1 MAIIPGHTETQHF
14 HYYQKILFHGVG
26 DFDNK
31 NKVNNRLY
39 TWFTVILVS
48 ITNLGSSSSS
58 QYIITIGFL
67 VIGRKTL
74 MMKQRRL

>member
-31 NKVNNRLY
+31 VNNRLY

-48 ITNLGSSSSS
+48 ITNLGSSRSS
-58 QYIITIGFL
+58 QYNYWIFSHWKEDINDETEKAIT
-67 VIGRKTL
+67 
-74 MMKQRRL
+74 